1 MTGVHPMAAADAQLF
16 WLSASVPNDQLLV
29 YGFDGR
35 PDLDAGLR
43 QVARTAESI
52 EDLRLRIADD
62 SRWRWPRWEPC
73 RVSPEQFVTHPGGP
87 WPDALAA
94 LSPLD
99 ATRSAWRVHVFP
111 PRTVVVQ
118 ISHALG
124 DGVRSSALA
133 AALFGRRAPLRP
145 IPPPD
150 RGFLPCRA
158 VTAARTHR
166 TLPPGNPPRPAT
178 SINAGH
184 SGTPVLRMVLVRRDR
199 LRRPTVTV
207 GALSAISEA
216 LGGYLADRGEDTAM
230 LGAEVPVQGLRLLAR
245 NNFRSVN
252 VGLHPNLDRNER
264 AERIAREL
272 ADGLARARHPA
283 WAASAAAVESM
294 PPALLRWGT
303 GRFDPHL
310 RSPTVAGHTVVSS
323 VNRGAADLSFG
334 GATVTFT
341 AGFPG
346 LSPMMSLTHG
356 VHGIGRVVAISIR
369 ADPVN
374 VDVED
379 YLDRLTHALRCRP

>member
-1 MTGVHPMAAADAQLF
+1 MAAADAQLF
-16 WLSASVPNDQLLV
+16 WLSALVPNDQFLV
-29 YGFDGR
+29 YGFDGE
-35 PDLDAGLR
+35 PDLAGG
-43 QVARTAESI
+43 VARLRRAAGGVA
-52 EDLRLRIADD
+52 DLRLRVAD
-62 SRWRWPRWEPC
+62 RGPWRWPRWEPC
-73 RVSPEQFVTHPGGP
+73 EVWADQFVIHPRRSG
-87 WPDALAA
+87 WLEALAGLPA
-94 LSPLD
+94 LD

-145 IPPPD
+145 VPPPD

-158 VTAARTHR
+158 VAAARTQR

-178 SINAGH
+178 SVNAGH
-184 SGTPVLRMVLVRRDR
+184 SGTPVLRTVLVRRDR

-230 LGAEVPVQGLRLLAR
+230 LGAEVPVQGSIMLAR

-252 VGLHPNLDRNER
+252 VGLYPNLDRNAR

-272 ADGLARARHPA
+272 ADGLVRARHPA
-283 WAASAAAVESM
+283 WSASAAAVESM

-303 GRFDPHL
+303 GRFDPHR

-334 GATVTFT
+334 GAAVTFT

-356 VHGIGRVVAISIR
+356 VHGIGEAVAIGIR
-369 ADPVN
+369 ADPAN
-374 VDVED
+374 VDVDD
-379 YLDRLTHALRCRP
+379 YQDRLAHALGCRR